1 MRIEKIL
8 FILSLAFYLLSL
20 LRFIAWC
27 LLPFAYCLLPIAF
40 SKKRIFVQKQHQCKM
55 PIHEILL
62 KYWGYKSFRPLQ
74 EDIIRSVMKGRDT
87 LALLP
92 TGGGKSIC
100 FQVPAMALDGFCLV
114 ITPLIALMK
123 DQVEGLQKKG
133 IKASA
138 IYSGMN
144 THEIDIAIS
153 NCINGG
159 TKFLYLSPERLESEK
174 FMGNIRFLKVN
185 LIAVDEAHCISQWGY
200 DFRPPYLRVAAI
212 REHLPGVPVLAITAT
227 AIPRVV
233 EDIQQKLL
241 FASPNV
247 FRTSFE
253 RTNLAYLVYPE
264 EDKHSRLLRI
274 AQRVSGTGIVYVRN
288 RRKTKEI
295 ADFLR
300 KNQVSASYYHAGLDP
315 KSRNQKQEA
324 WKSGKCRII
333 VATNAFGMG
342 IDKPDVRFVV
352 HLDMPD
358 SIEAYFQESGR
369 AGRDGRKAYAVMLT
383 EKADEID
390 ARNRIELAYPELDFI
405 RNLYQAL
412 GNYFNLATGSG
423 REQSFDFDLN
433 VFSNNFKMKPISVFN
448 ALKVLE
454 REGYIALSDAM
465 DNPPKLHILA
475 RQDDLYH
482 YQVEHVEGDILLK
495 VILRS
500 YGGIFNDFV
509 TISETEI
516 ARRAGQDPAHV
527 IKLLIRMHNQ
537 GLLAYIPQKIL
548 PQVIYIR
555 ERLAPA
561 NLHFTADNY
570 YNRKSDAETRLNAV
584 ISYVTGKTVCRSQSL
599 LGYFGDESPLRCGIC
614 DVCIRHNKAGL
625 NDIEY
630 LRVKEMIKIATSLQP
645 ASLQQIVAVCH
656 GIPEDKV
663 LAVVRLLVD
672 VGILLADDAG
682 SYSYVT

>member
-1 MRIEKIL
+1 MNVHDIL
-8 FILSLAFYLLSL
+8 
-20 LRFIAWC
+20 
-27 LLPFAYCLLPIAF
+27 
-40 SKKRIFVQKQHQCKM
+40 Q
-55 PIHEILL
+55 
-62 KYWGYKSFRPLQ
+62 KYWGYTSFRPLQ
-74 EDIIRSVMKGRDT
+74 EEIINSVIKGRDT

-100 FQVPAMALDGFCLV
+100 FQVPALAMDGVCLV

-144 THEIDIAIS
+144 AHEIDITIS

-212 REHLPGVPVLAITAT
+212 REYLPGIPVLALTAT
-227 AIPRVV
+227 AIPKVV

-241 FASPNV
+241 FAGPNV
-247 FRTSFE
+247 FSTSFE
-253 RTNLAYLVYPE
+253 RTNLAYLVYHE

-274 AQRVSGTGIVYVRN
+274 ARNVPGTGIVYVRN

-295 ADFLR
+295 ADFLI
-300 KNQVSASYYHAGLDP
+300 KNQVSADFYHAGLDP
-315 KSRNQKQEA
+315 KSRSRKQEA

-333 VATNAFGMG
+333 VSTNAFGMG

-352 HLDMPD
+352 HLDLPD
-358 SIEAYFQESGR
+358 SIEAYFQEAGR
-369 AGRDGRKAYAVMLT
+369 GGRDGKKAYAVMLT
-383 EKADEID
+383 EKADETD
-390 ARNRIELAYPELDFI
+390 ARHNLELAFPEIDFI

-423 REQSFDFDLN
+423 RDQSFDFDLN
-433 VFSNNFKMKPISVFN
+433 VFSTNYKMKPISVFN
-448 ALKVLE
+448 ALKVME
-454 REGYIALSDAM
+454 REGYIALSDAI

-475 RQDDLYH
+475 RQDDLYR

-495 VILRS
+495 AILRS

-516 ARRAGQDPAHV
+516 ARRSGQEPEHV
-527 IKLLIRMHNQ
+527 IKLLKQMDME
-537 GLLAYIPQKIL
+537 GLLTYIPQKTL
-548 PQVIYIR
+548 PQIIYIR
-555 ERLAPA
+555 ERLAPSS
-561 NLHFTADNY
+561 LSFTAENY
-570 YNRKSDAETRLNAV
+570 YNRKADATTRLNAV
-584 ISYVTGKTVCRSQSL
+584 IAYVTGKTVCRSQFL
-599 LGYFGDESPLRCGIC
+599 LSYFGDDNPTRCGIC
-614 DVCIRHNKAGL
+614 DVCIQRNKANL
-625 NDIEY
+625 NEIEFSQI
-630 LRVKEMIKIATSLQP
+630 KEMIRNAVSENP
-645 ASLQQIVAVCH
+645 ASLQQIVTACD

-663 LAVVRLLVD
+663 LAVIR
-672 VGILLADDAG
+672 LLADGDLLIADDNG
-682 SYSYVT
+682 CYSFVQ